1 MKEFLYWE
9 QVQERLSRRVMAGN
23 TPYSFYDAAKELWG
37 EKAFHTAEQL
47 PAVSFADWDVL
58 DECGFDEIYNRV
70 PIDMS
75 LFYENFQ
82 LDKAAAR
89 ASEPVITL
97 DVIPLRIAWDQAV
110 GIHYHHYFEIDYVMR
125 GSASL
130 EMENGKRKLV
140 AGDFCFLSPGL
151 RHDIFPERGA
161 QLISIVVPGITVEQ
175 TLYRLLRRD
184 NILTSFFR
192 SVLDNNKTGFLL
204 LAVPQERRIR
214 EIIRGILHE
223 HFAQEEYASDIM
235 PDHLAILFAFIL
247 RHCGDRYE
255 RYAGESDRRGSE
267 PMLAVLKYIQANY
280 KTASLSELAERF
292 HYEPSYLGK
301 QIKALTGKN
310 YTEIIREM
318 RLDEAKRLLR
328 ATELSVDEVA
338 EQVGYLGRA
347 HFFRSF
353 RAAEGMTP
361 NEYRKQH
368 NKNQP

>member
-9 QVQERLSRRVMAGN
+9 QVQERLSSRVMAGN
-23 TPYSFYDAAKELWG
+23 EPYSFYDATKELWE

-47 PAVSFADWDVL
+47 PTVSFSDWDVT
-58 DECGFDEIYNRV
+58 DEEGFDKIYNTV
-70 PIDMS
+70 PVDMS
-75 LFYENFQ
+75 IFYQNFQ
-82 LDKAAAR
+82 LEKAAAR
-89 ASEPVITL
+89 ASEQVLTL
-97 DVIPLRIAWDQAV
+97 DVIPLRIAWDQAL
-110 GIHYHHYFEIDYVMR
+110 GIHHHHYFEIDYVMS

-130 EMENGKRKLV
+130 ELETGKRKLLE
-140 AGDFCFLSPGL
+140 GDFCFLSPGL
-151 RHDIFPERGA
+151 RHDIIPERGA
-161 QLISIVVPGITVEQ
+161 QVISITIPGITVEQ

-192 SVLDNNKTGFLL
+192 SVLDNNNTGFLL
-204 LAVPQERRIR
+204 IAVPQERRIR

-223 HFAQEEYASDIM
+223 HFAGEEYASDIM

-255 RYAGESDRRGSE
+255 RHDGASDRWRSE
-267 PMLAVLKYIQANY
+267 PMLAVLKYIQTNY
-280 KTASLSELAERF
+280 KTASLNELAERF

-318 RLDEAKRLLR
+318 RLDEARRLLR
-328 ATELSVDEVA
+328 TTELSIDEVA

-353 RAAEGMTP
+353 RAAERMTP
-361 NEYRKQH
+361 SEYRKQ
-368 NKNQP
+368 NKEI